1 MPVMLA
7 ARGLV
12 GGGWR
17 NAGQLMLMML
27 AAQGWLEKRRAND
40 ADDACC
46 ARGGWRNAGQLT
58 FIMLAAQGVVGETQG
73 S

>member
-1 MPVMLA
+1 
-7 ARGLV
+7 
-12 GGGWR
+12 
-17 NAGQLMLMML
+17 MLMML

-46 ARGGWRNAGQLT
+46 AGGGWRNAGQLT
-58 FIMLAAQGVVGETQG
+58 FMMLAAQGVVGETQG